1 MKMFAILLIGCAGCT
16 KTLES
21 NANTDVYPHDPN
33 VIQKV
38 NLGMSFKTQW

>member
-1 MKMFAILLIGCAGCT
+1 MKMLMILLLGCAGCT

-21 NANTDVYPHDPN
+21 TANTEVYPHDPN

-38 NLGMSFKTQW
+38 NVGMAFKTQW